1 MADLPVEATDL
12 VAPHSAGGLRL
23 EQFLDDMS
31 VETRW
36 IAGHHIVWQ
45 TGQQNGADGSTPEDH
60 THCSAFVAAVAL
72 DLDIYILRPPN
83 HPQEL
88 LANAQVAWLDGDIY
102 SGPAAIASGWQPLGT
117 SGDPAVTAR
126 AVGLAN
132 AGKLVVGGYQQPDV
146 IDPATGILVRK
157 PGHVVVVRPQQG
169 DFASATGPLVTMAST
184 RNWRLI
190 QMAAAFSAHPGAWPA
205 AIRLFVHDTD
215 LEEDVTEPISPTPGT
230 GAESEVLG
238 SHAATVK

>member
-1 MADLPVEATDL
+1 MADLPVDAAGA
-12 VAPHSAGGLRL
+12 VAGLSAGGLRL

-31 VETRW
+31 VETKW

-72 DLDIYILRPPN
+72 DLDIYILRPPS

-88 LANAQVAWLDGDIY
+88 LANAQVAWLDGGDY
-102 SGPAAIASGWQPLGT
+102 PGPAATASGWQPLGT
-117 SGDPAVTAR
+117 SGDPAVIAR
-126 AVGLAN
+126 AVELAN
-132 AGKLVVGGYQQPDV
+132 AGKLVVGGYLQPAV
-146 IDPATGILVRK
+146 TDPATGNLVRK
-157 PGHVVVVRPQQG
+157 PGHVVVVRPQPG
-169 DFASATGPLVTMAST
+169 NFASATEPLVTMAST

-215 LEEDVTEPISPTPGT
+215 LEEDGMAPIDPTSGT
-230 GAESEVLG
+230 GAESEGLG
-238 SHAATVK
+238 SHSATVK